1 MLTRKALLLGIVLLA
16 IVAAAGLFIARA
28 VATRSVEPSKAAPS
42 VPVSVAPV
50 LRKAVPFRLTA
61 IGNVEPYATVA
72 LKALVDGQ
80 IVSVHFTD
88 GQAVKKGELL
98 FEIDPRPYQASLE
111 QAQATLAKDKALLAR
126 ATEQQKRNQDLLQK
140 NFISPD
146 AYHQVKTNTQTAAAV
161 VDADE
166 AAVESARLLL
176 QHCSIHSP
184 IDGYAGKIMI
194 QAGNLVKAND
204 ANALV
209 VINQVAPIKAS
220 FSVPEQYVGEIR
232 NAQAKGELPVQANLA
247 GLAAPAT
254 GKLVF
259 VDNAAD
265 SATGTIRLEAQF
277 PNDDTRL
284 WPGQFVEVALTLHVQ
299 QDAVVVPSIA
309 IQNGPNGQYVFV
321 LLQDST
327 VELRAVKVD
336 RAEGDETVIA
346 SGVEPGDQVV
356 TAGQL
361 RLAPGTRVTLAAAE
375 KAL

>member
-336 RAEGDETVIA
+336 GAEGDETVIA